1 MADIVVNS
9 RITIPES
16 ELTVSFSRSGGP
28 GGQNVNK
35 VETKVTLRWRPKD
48 SVALS
53 KRDQTWLLNKL
64 RSKLTTEGDI
74 IITSSKTRAREQN
87 RTDAYE
93 KLAEL
98 VRTSL
103 VRPKKRKPTRPTRN
117 SVKRRLAAKQRQSD
131 KKRNRRKPSRDD

>member
-103 VRPKKRKPTRPTRN
+103 VRPKKPKPTRPTRN